1 MIRLIVVLYN
11 RILKCKSMNTKVI
24 ADRSEYNEVMK
35 QIEVLLQKST
45 SNGDGLSVNDTKTL
59 QELSIMAEHYE
70 DSIPLM
76 PIKTPATLKEMI
88 RFKMFEMNLKQKQ
101 LANLLETSDTRISEL
116 MNGKARLNLK
126 LAKKLHDKLH
136 IDANFLL
143 EIA

>member
-1 MIRLIVVLYN
+1 M
-11 RILKCKSMNTKVI
+11 KTKVI
-24 ADRSEYNEVMK
+24 VDRAEYNEVMK

-45 SNGDGLSVNDTKTL
+45 SNGGVDGLSADDTKTL

-101 LANLLETSDTRISEL
+101 LANMLETSDTRISEL

>member
-1 MIRLIVVLYN
+1 M
-11 RILKCKSMNTKVI
+11 KTKII
-24 ADRSEYNEVMK
+24 ADRAEYNEVMK

-45 SNGDGLSVNDTKTL
+45 SNGGIDGLSADETNTL
-59 QELSIMAEHYE
+59 QELSLMAEHYE

-76 PIKTPATLKEMI
+76 PIKTPTTLKEMI

-101 LANLLETSDTRISEL
+101 LANMLETSDTRISEL

-136 IDANFLL
+136 IDAKFLL
-143 EIA
+143 ELA